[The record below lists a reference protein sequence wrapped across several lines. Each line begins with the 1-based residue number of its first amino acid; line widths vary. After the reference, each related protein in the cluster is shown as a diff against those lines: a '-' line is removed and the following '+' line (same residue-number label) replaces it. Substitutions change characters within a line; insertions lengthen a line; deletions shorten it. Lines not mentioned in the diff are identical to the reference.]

1 MRAFFLSCAFIFSVF
16 TSVSASE
23 IGFAE
28 VISSQIEAFKN
39 DDVET
44 AFSFASPKVQTT
56 FGTAQNFG
64 VMVQN
69 TYPMIWRPAD
79 FKFLRGTSD
88 RSIGM
93 QEVIFFDGSGKS
105 FTFAYELVDISGSW
119 KINGVYRLE
128 TDDVAV

>member
-1 MRAFFLSCAFIFSVF
+1 MRAFFLSFALIISIC

-23 IGFAE
+23 IGFVA
-28 VISSQIEAFKN
+28 VISSQIKAFKS
-39 DDVET
+39 DDVEL

-69 TYPMIWRPAD
+69 LYPMIWRPAD
-79 FKFLRGTSD
+79 FKFLRQKSEG
-88 RSIGM
+88 SIGL

-105 FTFAYELVDISGSW
+105 FTFAYDMINISDSW
-119 KINGVYRLE
+119 RINGVYRIE
-128 TDDVAV
+128 TDDFAV